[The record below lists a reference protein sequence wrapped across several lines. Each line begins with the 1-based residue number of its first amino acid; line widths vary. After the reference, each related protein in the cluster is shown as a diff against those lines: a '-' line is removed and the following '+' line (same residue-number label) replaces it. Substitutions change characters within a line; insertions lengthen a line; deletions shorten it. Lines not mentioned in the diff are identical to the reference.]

1 MAMGLL
7 DQFFYGGMQE
17 QQGDPQGALL
27 SELLKLQ
34 QLQQQ
39 PAPQPQAPALPTG
52 HMMPQAPAQQ
62 PRAMAPP
69 EPNFLDRL
77 SAMSRGYGSG
87 GLVGGI
93 ADAVNLGSSQGER
106 AQAQQRNSTFEYLKP
121 RFGEEAARAAMGN
134 PDLLKHVLG
143 GGNPTDDM
151 REYQTAR
158 SQGFTGTLMDFMTK
172 MREAGRSSVT
182 VDNRMESEEKK
193 ALGKGAGEAAGK
205 VRDRADAAM
214 TNLHRLGTM
223 EALQSRVTTGP
234 LAGAKLNVGQ
244 WAKAIGVPEATL
256 EAWGIPKDFV
266 GDSQAFQGQA
276 NRGVV
281 DMIGAGG
288 FPANNFS
295 DADRAFL
302 VTTVPNLANDPRS
315 NKLMMEFAKRVA
327 QRDIERQRAWM
338 AFRRDPANKDKG
350 FDDFNDV
357 WAEKVQSEHL
367 SGDLAAEAQT
377 ILSDPANASPANGSQ
392 IPAQAVEYL
401 KANPQLKA
409 QFDAKFG
416 PGAADKVLG
425 GMNAR

>member
-1 MAMGLL
+1 MTMGLL
-7 DQFFYGGMQE
+7 DPLFAQVLSGFGVQQE
-17 QQGDPQGALL
+17 DPQGAML
-27 SELLKLQ
+27 SEFLRLPQ
-34 QLQQQ
+34 QA
-39 PAPQPQAPALPTG
+39 APQPQPALPTG
-52 HMMPQAPAQQ
+52 HMMPQAQAQQ
-62 PRAMAPP
+62 PQAMAPQA
-69 EPNFLDRL
+69 PNFLDRL
-77 SAMSRGYGSG
+77 SAMSRGYGEG

-93 ADAVNLGSSQGER
+93 ADAVNLGDSRGER
-106 AQAQQRNSTFEYLKP
+106 AQAQQRNQTFEYLKP
-121 RFGEEAARAAMGN
+121 RFGEEAARAAIGN

-151 REYQTAR
+151 REYQVAK

-172 MREAGRSSVT
+172 MREAGRTNVT
-182 VDNRMESEEKK
+182 VDNRMENEEQK

-205 VRDRADAAM
+205 LRERADAAM
-214 TNLHRLGTM
+214 TNLHRIGTM

-244 WAKAIGVPEATL
+244 WAKAVGVPEATL

-266 GDSQAFQGQA
+266 GDSQAFQAQA

-302 VTTVPNLANDPRS
+302 MTTVPQLANDPRG
-315 NKLMMEFAKRVA
+315 NRLMLEFSKRVA

-338 AFRRDPANKDKG
+338 AFRRDAANKGKG

-357 WAEKVQSEHL
+357 WAEKVQNEHL
-367 SGDLAAEAQT
+367 SGDLAAEAQK